1 MQYLVQILHSI
12 SLAILVATIIYRL
25 QVVKGERSPGKLP
38 DATLLLWL
46 SSILFLTSLLNGYIL
61 YRQNGQFEIILL
73 PLLFLTVFSL
83 SLWIFYCLYKYSKRR
98 LSPQIVIPA
107 ATLFLLYLLTA
118 FATLFHF
125 ENVFYIVL
133 CIGILS
139 VFVGGLFLLK
149 HPSYEGLPRIWK
161 YALPFGIL
169 FIVVS
174 YEVISSATPVTNS
187 ESTAAPASTDTDA
200 DTENEPISEEPVE
213 EPIIEEAEDESVQKT
228 SDDAAEAPEEKVYD
242 QTKKYYASYTPVNLQ
257 NVNEKIELA
266 PNFFYEINQ
275 IEVGEVTVYEPFVK
289 KFMFDAEPISVL
301 KVSVTVQNDTSQD
314 YYYSFA
320 STFINNGT
328 NEYNPVG
335 KFTLNRSY
343 DPNTDLPLLRS
354 GTKDRGSYYVFM
366 EEAADTL
373 DSFDFLIGLP
383 TNPATGNP
391 VDSSTN
397 NAITIPLN

>member
-1 MQYLVQILHSI
+1 MQYLIQILHSI

-25 QVVKGERSPGKLP
+25 QVVKGERPPEKLP
-38 DATLLLWL
+38 DANLLVWL
-46 SSILFLTSLLNGYIL
+46 SSLLFLTSLLNSYVL

-73 PLLFLTVFSL
+73 PFLFLTIFYL

-98 LSPQIVIPA
+98 LSRQIVIPA
-107 ATLFLLYLLTA
+107 AILFLLYLLTA
-118 FATLFHF
+118 FSTLFHF

-133 CIGILS
+133 CIGIIS

-149 HPSYEGLPRIWK
+149 HPSYQDLPRIWK
-161 YALPFGIL
+161 YALPFGVL

-174 YEVISSATPVTNS
+174 YEVISSAPPTTNS

-200 DTENEPISEEPVE
+200 DTENEPISEEPV
-213 EPIIEEAEDESVQKT
+213 IEETEDEPVQET
-228 SDDAAEAPEEKVYD
+228 SDDTAEAPEEKVYD
-242 QTKKYYASYTPVNLQ
+242 QTKKYYASYIPVNLQ

-266 PNFFYEINQ
+266 PSFFYEINQ
-275 IEVGEVTVYEPFVK
+275 IEVGEVTAYEPFVK
-289 KFMFDAEPISVL
+289 KFMFDAEPTSVL
-301 KVSVTVQNDTSQD
+301 KVSVTVQNDTLQD

-366 EEAADTL
+366 EEATDTL

-383 TNPATGNP
+383 TDPATGNS